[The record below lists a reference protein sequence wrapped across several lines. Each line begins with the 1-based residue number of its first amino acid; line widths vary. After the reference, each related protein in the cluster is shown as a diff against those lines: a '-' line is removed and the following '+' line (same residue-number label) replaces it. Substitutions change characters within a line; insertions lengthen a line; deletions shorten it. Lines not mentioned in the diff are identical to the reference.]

1 MVGEGLTYL
10 VDFIGAMRNA
20 RTGDMVLAKV
30 HESAP
35 GVRITYDVRART
47 PEGTFEL
54 VSDDN
59 FRMSYRPA
67 EGILLG
73 SEGSETPRQDRRPHF
88 PMTPPVL
95 AMFSPLDLPIWGGP
109 RDNRRVVS
117 AEPDGPGRI
126 RLILGPLE
134 GPEDPLLGGYAVV
147 DLELGVVLE
156 MRYGDRDY
164 VTTDIRT
171 ASWMPSF

>member
-1 MVGEGLTYL
+1 
-10 VDFIGAMRNA
+10 MRHA

-30 HESAP
+30 HESA
-35 GVRITYDVRART
+35 GRRIRIEYDVRART
-47 PEGTFEL
+47 PEGSFEL
-54 VSDDN
+54 VTDDN
-59 FRMSYRPA
+59 FKMSYRPA

-73 SEGSETPRQDRRPHF
+73 SEGDEEPRQKLWPYF

-126 RLILGPLE
+126 RLGFGPLDQ
-134 GPEDPLLGGYAVV
+134 PDDPLRGGHAVV

-156 MRYGDRDY
+156 MRYDDRDY

-171 ASWMPSF
+171 SPWMPSL